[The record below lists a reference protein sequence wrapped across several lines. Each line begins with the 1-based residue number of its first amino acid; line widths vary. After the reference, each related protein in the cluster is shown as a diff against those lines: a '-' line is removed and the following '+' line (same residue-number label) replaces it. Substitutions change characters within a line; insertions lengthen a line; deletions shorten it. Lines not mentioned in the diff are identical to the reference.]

1 MGGSEGRELLVRA
14 ISIIHWKHLTDLT
27 IGEGYVG
34 VTALSTCSQ
43 FWYHSLLPMWR
54 QLIVRTVTPILGAV
68 IADQY
73 LGKYKT
79 IVLFTIIYISSIL
92 VLFLTSLPV
101 SLNNGAG
108 LGGFIASILIIGI
121 GTGGIKSNVAPLTAE
136 QYQCKKMAIRTLAS
150 GERVILDP
158 AKAVWMYAGLTVASF
173 CTGTSSS
180 FSSVASMTR
189 RMI

>member
-1 MGGSEGRELLVRA
+1 
-14 ISIIHWKHLTDLT
+14 
-27 IGEGYVG
+27 
-34 VTALSTCSQ
+34 
-43 FWYHSLLPMWR
+43 MWR

-79 IVLFTIIYISSIL
+79 IVLFTIIYISGIL
-92 VLFLTSLPV
+92 VLFLTSQPV

-173 CTGTSSS
+173 CTSTSSS